1 MHSHTVEYH
10 STMTKN
16 MDTSWMNL
24 KMLVLNAKKK
34 KVDFYGFIM
43 SYIRGKLTHMTE
55 SR

>member
-1 MHSHTVEYH
+1 MEYH
-10 STMTKN
+10 STINKS

-24 KMLVLNAKKK
+24 KILVLNAKK
-34 KVDFYGFIM
+34 VDFYVFIM